1 MSYNFFP
8 MKNPSPLKFLSFAL
22 TLCLILPPSQAHEPV
37 YARKGMVVAQE
48 PLAADVGVAVLKSG
62 GNAVDAAVAIGF
74 ALAVTF
80 PYAGNLGG
88 GGFMLIRMADGRTTF
103 IDFRERAPRKASHDM
118 YLDASGNATK
128 DSELGWRA
136 AGVPGTVRGLE
147 LALKKYCTKPW
158 AELLQPAIHLAASG
172 FPISY
177 WQMRSF
183 KANADPF
190 SQFVASKRI
199 FLKGGSFYDW
209 NENFQQPD
217 LARTLERI
225 ARHGAKEFYEGETA
239 HILAREME
247 KNGGLITLDDL
258 REYQAV
264 ERKPIEGDYKGY
276 HIITSPPPSS
286 GGVGI
291 LQMLGMLDGT
301 GYEKSKAGSAT
312 AYHYLAEVMRRFYAD
327 RNEYLGD
334 PDFVKNPIAAML
346 DPAYIRARRD
356 SIDPVNATPSDQIRP
371 GLPAGAAEGSDTT
384 HYSIADEQGNVV
396 AVTYTLNNAYGSKVT
411 VPGLGFLLNDEMDD
425 FAAKPGT
432 PNLFGLVQG
441 EVNSIAP
448 GRRPLSSMVPTMVL
462 KDSKPFLVLG
472 APGGSRIITAVLHV
486 MLNVLDFGMNI
497 QDAIDFPR
505 IHHQWKPDQLDFEQ
519 GVSPDTVA
527 LLEKAGYHT
536 EEAKPTVRARVEAI
550 LFGDGWLQGG
560 HDERG
565 TGKAVGY

>member
-1 MSYNFFP
+1 
-8 MKNPSPLKFLSFAL
+8 MKNSIALKFLSFAL
-22 TLCLILPPSQAHEPV
+22 TFCLLVAPSYAHEPV

-48 PLAADVGVAVLKSG
+48 PLAAEVGVAVLKSG
-62 GNAVDAAVAIGF
+62 GNAVDAAVAVGF
-74 ALAVTF
+74 ALAVTY

-88 GGFMLIRMADGRTTF
+88 GGFMLIRMADGRSTF
-103 IDFRERAPRKASHDM
+103 IDFREKAPLKATHDM

-128 DSELGWRA
+128 DSVLGWRA
-136 AGVPGTVRGLE
+136 AGVPGSVRGFE
-147 LALKKYCTKPW
+147 LALKKYGTKPW
-158 AELLQPAIHLAASG
+158 AEVLQPAIHLASSG

-177 WQMRSF
+177 SQMRSF
-183 KANADPF
+183 KASGDYL
-190 SQFVASKRI
+190 SQFPESKRI
-199 FLKGGSFYDW
+199 FLKGGALYDW
-209 NENFQQPD
+209 NENFQQPE
-217 LARTLERI
+217 LARTLEHI
-225 ARHGAKEFYEGETA
+225 AHHGAKEFYEGETA
-239 HILAREME
+239 HILAREMK

-264 ERKPIEGDYKGY
+264 ERKPLEGDYHGY

-291 LQMLGMLDGT
+291 LQMLGILDGT
-301 GYEKSKAGSAT
+301 GYEKSRAGSAT

-334 PDFVKNPIAAML
+334 PDFVKNPITAMV

-356 SIDPVNATPSDQIRP
+356 SIDPVNATSSGQIRP

-396 AVTYTLNNAYGSKVT
+396 AVTYTLNAGYGSKVT

-432 PNLFGLVQG
+432 PNMFGLVQG
-441 EVNSIAP
+441 ETNSIAP
-448 GRRPLSSMVPTMVL
+448 GRRPLSSMVPTIVV
-462 KDSKPFLVLG
+462 KDGKPFLALG
-472 APGGSRIITAVLHV
+472 APGGSMIITAVLQV
-486 MLNVLDFGMNI
+486 MLNVMDFGMNV
-497 QDAIDFPR
+497 QDAVDFPR
-505 IHHQWKPDQLDFEQ
+505 VHHQWKPDTLGIER
-519 GVSPDTVA
+519 GVSPDTIA
-527 LLEKAGYHT
+527 LLKKSGYSI
-536 EEAKPTVRARVEAI
+536 EESKPIVIARVEAI
-550 LFGDGWLQGG
+550 LLSDGWLQGG